1 MKYDDARSLETV
13 PPNIVERDY
22 GCGDQLKDP
31 KPGETVRCFD
41 RGKKDFLHR
50 RQIVRARG
58 LFIGVEMNDTMRA
71 LARNYQSEVARG
83 SGRMSRIWVGGGP
96 RRSSQK

>member
-31 KPGETVRCFD
+31 KTRRD
-41 RGKKDFLHR
+41 RP
-50 RQIVRARG
+50 
-58 LFIGVEMNDTMRA
+58 LFR
-71 LARNYQSEVARG
+71 
-83 SGRMSRIWVGGGP
+83 
-96 RRSSQK
+96 